1 MKILLVHNTYQDRGG
16 EDVVFEQERRLLTSA
31 GHEVLEFQRHNRDIK
46 NYSTVRKIALIGKT
60 VWASDSYHDFGKTL
74 EAARPDIV
82 HIHNTFP
89 LISPSIYWACRERQ
103 VAVVQTLHNYRL
115 FCPGANFF
123 RAGKPCEDCVT
134 GSFWQGVAHGCY
146 RDSRSETAAVALMLS
161 VHHARK
167 TFAQMVDRYIALT
180 DFARGRFVNAGLPA
194 EKITVKPNCVNPDPG
209 LRTNN
214 GSYALFV
221 GRVSQEKGVPTLVKA
236 WRQLPRTI
244 PLKVIGDGPARAT
257 LAAEAAAEGLTNI
270 SFLGQQPREQVTAAM
285 KGARFLV
292 FPSELYE
299 NLPLTIIEA
308 FACGVPVLASSL
320 GAMQEI
326 VEESVTGHFFQPGN
340 ADDLARIAASVWD
353 KEEHLRGLGKGARR
367 EYEAKYTAAANLRQL
382 VDIYVDVLARRGD
395 KSTPMP
401 LKSVDAIPTETED
414 LVGSTSASLGCNSA
428 SQYRQPVSVPAP
440 VTQRFPE

>member
-1 MKILLVHNTYQDRGG
+1 
-16 EDVVFEQERRLLTSA
+16 
-31 GHEVLEFQRHNRDIK
+31 
-46 NYSTVRKIALIGKT
+46 
-60 VWASDSYHDFGKTL
+60 
-74 EAARPDIV
+74 
-82 HIHNTFP
+82 
-89 LISPSIYWACRERQ
+89 
-103 VAVVQTLHNYRL
+103 
-115 FCPGANFF
+115 
-123 RAGKPCEDCVT
+123 
-134 GSFWQGVAHGCY
+134 
-146 RDSRSETAAVALMLS
+146 
-161 VHHARK
+161 
-167 TFAQMVDRYIALT
+167 
-180 DFARGRFVNAGLPA
+180 
-194 EKITVKPNCVNPDPG
+194 
-209 LRTNN
+209 
-214 GSYALFV
+214 
-221 GRVSQEKGVPTLVKA
+221 
-236 WRQLPRTI
+236 
-244 PLKVIGDGPARAT
+244 
-257 LAAEAAAEGLTNI
+257 
-270 SFLGQQPREQVTAAM
+270 
-285 KGARFLV
+285 V

-353 KEEHLRGLGKGARR
+353 KEEHLRGLGKRARR